1 MRKVNFVV
9 PVAEE
14 ELDKILCSEQMSCD
28 FYLKAYFLKHKFC
41 LCSGVTSRHSQS
53 MSKVKVFN
61 LLKVVIGPCN
71 LQVFLRLESRG
82 ESERFV

>member
-1 MRKVNFVV
+1 MTKVNFVV
-9 PVAEE
+9 PMAEE

-53 MSKVKVFN
+53 MTKVKVFN
-61 LLKVVIGPCN
+61 LLKVVIGSYN
-71 LQVFLRLESRG
+71 LKVFFRLESRG
-82 ESERFV
+82 ESKQCV